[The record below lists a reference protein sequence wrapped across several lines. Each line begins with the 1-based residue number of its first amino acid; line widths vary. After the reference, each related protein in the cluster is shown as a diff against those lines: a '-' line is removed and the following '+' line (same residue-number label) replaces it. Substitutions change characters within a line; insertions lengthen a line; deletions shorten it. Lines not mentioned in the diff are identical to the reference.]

1 MDNWNSCPSLPPPPL
16 NPPYHMAPY
25 SWSDSS
31 KWSIPLWSENNQ
43 SCVENLAHVK
53 SFFIQGM
60 SLKTNL
66 GGVLLEQGLQMDD

>member
-1 MDNWNSCPSLPPPPL
+1 MYNWNSCPSPLPPC
-16 NPPYHMAPY
+16 HMAPY
-25 SWSDSS
+25 SWIDSS

-43 SCVENLAHVK
+43 SCVENLAHVE

-66 GGVLLEQGLQMDD
+66 GGVLLEQGLKMDV